1 LLSLERRRKIG
12 MVIGLGAIP
21 ASFVFALGGFAYSF
35 VIVFVLLALPP
46 LFDNLV
52 ALKTKMLYHPPWY
65 GEGDQYIT
73 MEDGKFEFCFVF
85 IANIVFSILLFAFS
99 HFAYTVQFG

>member
-1 LLSLERRRKIG
+1 MLSLERRRKIG

-46 LFDNLV
+46 LFDNLA
-52 ALKTKMLYHPPWY
+52 ALKTKMLYHPL
-65 GEGDQYIT
+65 GMAKGT
-73 MEDGKFEFCFVF
+73 
-85 IANIVFSILLFAFS
+85 NI
-99 HFAYTVQFG
+99 